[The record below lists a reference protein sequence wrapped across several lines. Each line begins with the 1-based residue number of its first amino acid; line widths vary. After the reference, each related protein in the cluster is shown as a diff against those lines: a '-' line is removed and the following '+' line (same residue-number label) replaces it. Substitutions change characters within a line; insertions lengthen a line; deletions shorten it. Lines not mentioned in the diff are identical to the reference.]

1 MKRHRPL
8 NWDAAAVG
16 IALIVLAAGCLHRP
30 QPPTAARGLLRKVET
45 GAAKRQAVQAEY
57 RAMTVPQLVN
67 RLEADAARDVE
78 PFNCLAYR
86 ELVSRGPQVGKELAS
101 FIKAPDRA
109 SFLTLVALRKVNTDV
124 YQAVDRQVAVRI
136 LIDALRT
143 SKYFNTWGLPHLYW
157 EDAAKAIMEQGN
169 LAVEPLKALLQD
181 KREAPV
187 WGSEEVMEYRR
198 FKYRVCDYAWALL
211 MEIRKEKVA
220 IPVDLRSRDE
230 RILAALKE
238 GK

>member
-1 MKRHRPL
+1 MKRHSRL
-8 NWDAAAVG
+8 NWDAVMGG
-16 IALIVLAAGCLHRP
+16 ITLVVLAAGCLQRP
-30 QPPTAARGLLRKVET
+30 QPPAAARGLLRKAET

-57 RAMTVPQLVN
+57 GAMTVPQLVN
-67 RLEADAARDVE
+67 RLEADAAKDVE
-78 PFNCLAYR
+78 PFNSLAYR

-101 FIKAPDRA
+101 FIKAPDRT
-109 SFLTLVALRKVNTDV
+109 SFLTLLALRKVHTNM
-124 YQAVDRQVAVRI
+124 YRSVDRKVTVRI

-169 LAVEPLKALLQD
+169 SAVEPLRALLQD

-187 WGSEEVMEYRR
+187 WGSEEVMEYRK

-211 MEIRKEKVA
+211 MEIKRGKVA
-220 IPVDLRSRDE
+220 IPVDPLSRDE
-230 RILAALKE
+230 RIAAVLKE
-238 GK
+238 GG